1 MTVKYQLEE
10 ESQTYLIE
18 KEDILMDARI
28 LGQTVEVKETSE
40 FSDYK
45 KVR

>member
-1 MTVKYQLEE
+1 M
-10 ESQTYLIE
+10 E
-18 KEDILMDARI
+18 KENILMDARI
-28 LGQTVEVKETSE
+28 LGQTVEVKTISE